1 MSRDRNRN
9 PSNWSKNWRYRW
21 QPWVIPLLVIAFW
34 QVSGWAG
41 WLSQRIL
48 PTPWEVVKALVD
60 VIGDGTLLAYVAIS
74 TKRAF
79 LGFAIGGGVAFILGL
94 LNGLFPVAERYL
106 DSSVQM
112 VRTIPHLAM
121 IPLVIMWFGI
131 GEPSKLFLVSLGVAF
146 PIYLN
151 TFHGIRSVDPGLI
164 EMGRVYGLRR
174 LSLFV
179 KVILPGALSHILLGI
194 RFSLGIMWLSLIV
207 AETIAADS
215 GIGYMATHAREFMQ
229 MDVVVLCVILYAL
242 LGKLSDLA
250 AKWCERRWLQW
261 HHHFAQS

>member
-1 MSRDRNRN
+1 MLANRTA
-9 PSNWSKNWRYRW
+9 PLSNLKFW
-21 QPWVIPLLVIAFW
+21 QPWVIPILIVLLW
-34 QVSGWAG
+34 QVLGLIG

-48 PTPWEVVKALVD
+48 PTPWEVLTALYG
-60 VIGDGTLLAYVAIS
+60 VIHDGTIFEYVAVS

-79 LGFAIGGGVAFILGL
+79 LGFLIGGSIAFVIGL
-94 LNGLFPVAERYL
+94 LNGVFPIAERYI

-131 GEPSKLFLVSLGVAF
+131 GETSKLFLVSLGVAF

-151 TFHGIRSVDPGLI
+151 TFHGIRSVDPGLV
-164 EMGRVYGLRR
+164 EMGKVYGLKGF
-174 LSLFV
+174 SLFA
-179 KVILPGALSHILLGI
+179 KVILPGALANILLGI

-242 LGKLSDLA
+242 LGKLSDLI
-250 AKWCERRWLQW
+250 AKYFENRWLKW
-261 HHHFAQS
+261 HHNYFNKS

>member
-1 MSRDRNRN
+1 MSRNMLHN
-9 PSNWSKNWRYRW
+9 KFRYRW
-21 QPWVIPLLVIAFW
+21 QPWVIPLALIVVW
-34 QVSGWAG
+34 QASGWAG

-60 VIGDGTLLAYVAIS
+60 VIKDGTLLEYVAIS

-79 LGFAIGGGVAFILGL
+79 LGFLIGGSIAFLLGL
-94 LNGLFPVAERYL
+94 LNGLFPVAERYI

-174 LSLFV
+174 FSLFA

-194 RFSLGIMWLSLIV
+194 RFALGIMWLSLIV

-261 HHHFAQS
+261 HHNFA

>member
-1 MSRDRNRN
+1 MLANRT
-9 PSNWSKNWRYRW
+9 SSLTESKFW
-21 QPWVIPLLVIAFW
+21 QPWVIPILILLLW
-34 QVSGWAG
+34 QVLGLSG
-41 WLSQRIL
+41 WLSERIL
-48 PTPWEVVKALVD
+48 PTPWEVLTALYG
-60 VIGDGTLLAYVAIS
+60 VIKDGTIFEYVAVS

-79 LGFAIGGGVAFILGL
+79 LGFLIGGSIAFVIGL
-94 LNGLFPVAERYL
+94 LNGVFPIAERYI

-131 GEPSKLFLVSLGVAF
+131 GETSKLFLVSLGVAF

-151 TFHGIRSVDPGLI
+151 TFHGIRSVDPGLV
-164 EMGRVYGLRR
+164 EMGKVYGLKGFA
-174 LSLFV
+174 LFA
-179 KVILPGALSHILLGI
+179 KVILPGALANILLGI

-242 LGKLSDLA
+242 LGKLSDLI
-250 AKWCERRWLQW
+250 AKYFENRWLKW
-261 HHHFAQS
+261 HHNYLNKA

>member
-1 MSRDRNRN
+1 MLQNKQRDNKRGWN
-9 PSNWSKNWRYRW
+9 W
-21 QPWVIPLLVIAFW
+21 QPWAIPICIVALWQLLGL
-34 QVSGWAG
+34 SG
-41 WLSQRIL
+41 WLSDRIL
-48 PTPWEVVKALVD
+48 PTPLEVVKALIH
-60 VIGDGTLLAYVAIS
+60 VIQDGTIFEYVAVS
-74 TKRAF
+74 TKRAL
-79 LGFAIGGGVAFILGL
+79 LGFLIGGSIAFVLGL
-94 LNGLFPVAERYL
+94 LNGVFPIAEKFL
-106 DSSVQM
+106 DSSLQM

-131 GEPSKLFLVSLGVAF
+131 GETSKLFLVSLGVAF

-164 EMGRVYGLRR
+164 EMGKVYGLKGF
-174 LSLFV
+174 SLFA
-179 KVILPGALSHILLGI
+179 KVILPGALANILLGI

-242 LGKLSDLA
+242 LGKLSDVI
-250 AKWCERRWLQW
+250 AKFLEQRWLQW
-261 HHHFAQS
+261 HHNYLKR

>member
-1 MSRDRNRN
+1 MLANRTSSLN
-9 PSNWSKNWRYRW
+9 ESKFW
-21 QPWVIPLLVIAFW
+21 QPWVIPILILLLW
-34 QVSGWAG
+34 QVLGLSG
-41 WLSQRIL
+41 WLSERIL
-48 PTPWEVVKALVD
+48 PTPWEVLTALYG
-60 VIGDGTLLAYVAIS
+60 VIKNGTIFEYVAVS

-79 LGFAIGGGVAFILGL
+79 LGFLIGGSIAFVIGL
-94 LNGLFPVAERYL
+94 LNGVFPIAERYI

-131 GEPSKLFLVSLGVAF
+131 GETSKLFLVSLGVAF

-151 TFHGIRSVDPGLI
+151 TFHGIRSVDPGLV
-164 EMGRVYGLRR
+164 EMGKVYGLKGFA
-174 LSLFV
+174 LFA
-179 KVILPGALSHILLGI
+179 KVILPGALANILLGI

-242 LGKLSDLA
+242 LGKISDLI
-250 AKWCERRWLQW
+250 AKYFENRWLKW
-261 HHHFAQS
+261 HHNYLNKA

>member
-1 MSRDRNRN
+1 MRIKKR
-9 PSNWSKNWRYRW
+9 PQAFPFW
-21 QPWVIPLLVIAFW
+21 QPWLIPIVVLVTW
-34 QVSGWAG
+34 QVLGMTG

-48 PTPWEVVKALVD
+48 PAPLEVIQALID
-60 VIGDGTLLAYVAIS
+60 MIKDGTIVEHVAIS

-79 LGFAIGGGVAFILGL
+79 LGFLIGGSIAFVLGL
-94 LNGLFPVAERYL
+94 LNGVFPVAERYI

-112 VRTIPHLAM
+112 FRTIPHLAM

-131 GEPSKLFLVSLGVAF
+131 GETSKLFLVSLGVAF

-164 EMGRVYGLRR
+164 EMGKVYGLKGF
-174 LSLFV
+174 SLFS
-179 KVILPGALSHILLGI
+179 KVILPGALSSILLGV
-194 RFSLGIMWLSLIV
+194 RFSLGIMWITLIV

-215 GIGYMATHAREFMQ
+215 GIGYMASHAREFMH

-250 AKWCERRWLQW
+250 AKYLELRWLKW
-261 HHHFAQS
+261 HHNYLKRS

>member
-1 MSRDRNRN
+1 MLANRT
-9 PSNWSKNWRYRW
+9 SSLKESKFW
-21 QPWVIPLLVIAFW
+21 QPWVIPILILLLW
-34 QVSGWAG
+34 QVLGLFG
-41 WLSQRIL
+41 WLSERIL
-48 PTPWEVVKALVD
+48 PTPWEVLTALYG
-60 VIGDGTLLAYVAIS
+60 VIKDGTIFEYVAVS

-79 LGFAIGGGVAFILGL
+79 LGFLIGGSIAFVIGL
-94 LNGLFPVAERYL
+94 LNGVFPIAERYM

-131 GEPSKLFLVSLGVAF
+131 GETSKLFLVSLGVAF

-151 TFHGIRSVDPGLI
+151 TFHGIRSVDPGLV
-164 EMGRVYGLRR
+164 EMGKVYGLKGFA
-174 LSLFV
+174 LFA
-179 KVILPGALSHILLGI
+179 KVILPGALANILLGI

-242 LGKLSDLA
+242 LGKLSDLI
-250 AKWCERRWLQW
+250 AKYFENRWLKW
-261 HHHFAQS
+261 HHNYLNKA

>member
-1 MSRDRNRN
+1 MLANRTA
-9 PSNWSKNWRYRW
+9 PLAQSKVW
-21 QPWVIPLLVIAFW
+21 QPWVIPILILLLW
-34 QVSGWAG
+34 QVLGLTG
-41 WLSQRIL
+41 WLSERIL
-48 PTPWEVVKALVD
+48 PTPWEVVKALYS
-60 VIGDGTLLAYVAIS
+60 VIKDGTIFEYVAVS

-79 LGFAIGGGVAFILGL
+79 LGFLIGGSIAFVIGL
-94 LNGLFPVAERYL
+94 LNGIFPIAERYI

-131 GEPSKLFLVSLGVAF
+131 GETSKLFLVSLGVAF

-164 EMGRVYGLRR
+164 EMGKVYGLRGF
-174 LSLFV
+174 SLFA
-179 KVILPGALSHILLGI
+179 KVILPGALANILLGI

-229 MDVVVLCVILYAL
+229 MDVVVLCVILYAV
-242 LGKLSDLA
+242 LGKLSDLI
-250 AKWCERRWLQW
+250 AKFFENRWLKW
-261 HHHFAQS
+261 HHNYIHKA